1 MGQLEAVVDSPWG
14 VHLVRVAAEQAR
26 VALFLREDGLAS
38 AGLMQRVVLLPQADV
53 SVPVAS
59 KV

>member
-1 MGQLEAVVDSPWG
+1 VGQLEAVVDSPWG
-14 VHLVRVAAEQAR
+14 VHLVRVAAEQAL
-26 VALFLREDGLAS
+26 VALFLREDGLAW